1 MIEYYSRRNDYEH
14 IIALRDDNIVDLYD
28 KYTQKAKEA
37 AKLQAKFKSFLQEA
51 LKMNM
56 SSLEKIDE
64 QTVKKQKI
72 LQRLIKY
79 I

>member
-1 MIEYYSRRNDYEH
+1 
-14 IIALRDDNIVDLYD
+14 VDLYD

-37 AKLQAKFKSFLQEA
+37 AKLQAKFKSFLLEA